1 MNLLHFGLILDKG
14 IHFGELW
21 KMHIVCWV
29 NQGSVAPD
37 FILLRY
43 YSSTVN
49 PFLSVKVLSD
59 ILEPNLLLR
68 GLKLRNS
75 AKLKGVFFWCT
86 QGVWVSKQGNQLS
99 VVLEFRLNSLIT
111 LRRCYKEY
119 KNNLECTASIAL
131 LESMKIK
138 LTKGCHEMTE

>member
-21 KMHIVCWV
+21 KMQIICWV
-29 NQGSVAPD
+29 NPGSVAPD
-37 FILLRY
+37 FILLQH

-68 GLKLRNS
+68 GLKLHNS
-75 AKLKGVFFWCT
+75 AQLKGVFFWCT
-86 QGVWVSKQGNQLS
+86 FKAYVYLNMETSFLS
-99 VVLEFRLNSLIT
+99 S
-111 LRRCYKEY
+111 
-119 KNNLECTASIAL
+119 
-131 LESMKIK
+131 
-138 LTKGCHEMTE
+138 